1 MTTVTKKTLSLA
13 AVDYEVMTTRGNMVM
28 EMKNTTVMAFGDAIH
43 VHVHV
48 CRVSYAVSS
57 FSLCKS
63 LQFFSDSY

>member
-1 MTTVTKKTLSLA
+1 
-13 AVDYEVMTTRGNMVM
+13 MVM

-63 LQFFSDSY
+63 LQFFSFFSDSYMYYR